1 MVFAFCS
8 DSPRRKVCI
17 LLVSCRSAMN
27 FVKMLFWS
35 ALRRNSGRL
44 WRSAVATTSSEGG
57 NAGTNGAQPGTEGA
71 PDELREG
78 DGEVLKQ
85 SLADEPCLDED
96 VVGVELALD
105 VVAVFERGAME
116 MLIAVIAAQWL
127 HVGHPE
133 MIAERADLA
142 HSLLEGEL
150 DLEAQTIETNDLDGL
165 QGGVGAHQQASASCG
180 MDHGD
185 EAHQAACGTP

>member
-35 ALRRNSGRL
+35 ASRRNSGSL

-78 DGEVLKQ
+78 DGEVLKL
-85 SLADEPCLDED
+85 SLTDEPCLDED
-96 VVGVELALD
+96 VVGVKLALD
-105 VVAVFERGAME
+105 VVAVFERGAMK

-127 HVGHPE
+127 HVGHPK
-133 MIAERADLA
+133 MVGERADPA
-142 HSLLEGEL
+142 HRLFEGVL
-150 DLEAQTIETNDLDGL
+150 DLEAQTIETNDLDSL
-165 QGGVGAHQQASASCG
+165 QGRVGAHQEEGTSCG

-185 EAHQAACGTP
+185 EAHQGACGTP